1 MAPALYVV
9 TTGGASTVPE
19 ALRLVSEKIAVLAD
33 AQILIAT
40 SLMSGRADS
49 APAKIIA
56 LLRERV
62 SANKQRLNITT

>member
-1 MAPALYVV
+1 
-9 TTGGASTVPE
+9 
-19 ALRLVSEKIAVLAD
+19 VSEKIAVLAD

-56 LLRERV
+56 LFRERV
-62 SANKQRLNITT
+62 GANKQRLNITT